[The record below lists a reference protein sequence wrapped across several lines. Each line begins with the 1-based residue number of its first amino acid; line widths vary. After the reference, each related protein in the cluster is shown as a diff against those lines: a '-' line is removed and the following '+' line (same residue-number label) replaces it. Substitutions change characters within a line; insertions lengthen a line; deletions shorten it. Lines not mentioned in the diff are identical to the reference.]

1 MSNSATSQ
9 AAEKLLFSR
18 QSAAAATDL
27 SVRGIDYAIAMG
39 ELEAIRVGKRVMIPR
54 SSLLNFCRRGHS
66 RLRPAQAV

>member
-9 AAEKLLFSR
+9 TAEKLLFSR

-39 ELEAIRVGKRVMIPR
+39 E
-54 SSLLNFCRRGHS
+54 RGHS